1 MSSSGNSEQL
11 FEDCNHTELLQI
23 CRRVGLHISPSTPKE
38 KMIAYLLGEEEPP
51 IEDNVVDSWRH
62 GLMGFV
68 LDHWQTIRSQLACP
82 AKTQD
87 PRACFTC
94 CDTQV
99 IACVVGNPENE
110 ELINLKR
117 KNEP

>member
-23 CRRVGLHISPSTPKE
+23 CRRVGLRISPSTPKE